1 MGPRAQLLLLLGLLS
16 CCCRGEEQ
24 VKLLSGSDAVFRA
37 DVSDRPS
44 EITWLIGRDKIVDLE
59 QGRLPDFYRMKE
71 RVVADLEKGT
81 LILKV
86 VTPADSGQYRANRLV
101 EGKIFTNDFRL
112 LVFDHVC
119 PVVIRNSTT
128 GNNVTLQ
135 CKCSDRGAQPSKYEW
150 YNHTSRLSGEESL
163 MVQKGESAQLYR
175 CVASNDLSKSEA
187 NVTVPAQTTASGK
200 RSYGLYGLIILP
212 IIIVFIGLGVLH
224 RKGRH
229 QDGGKQSGNQE
240 PGAGHQDGGK
250 QSGNQGPGAG
260 HQDGGKQSGNQGP
273 GADPDLLALE
283 ETSSLL

>member
-112 LVFDHVC
+112 LVF
-119 PVVIRNSTT
+119 
-128 GNNVTLQ
+128 
-135 CKCSDRGAQPSKYEW
+135 
-150 YNHTSRLSGEESL
+150 
-163 MVQKGESAQLYR
+163 
-175 CVASNDLSKSEA
+175 
-187 NVTVPAQTTASGK
+187 ASGK

-224 RKGRH
+224 RKGRHQDGGKQSGNQEPGAGH